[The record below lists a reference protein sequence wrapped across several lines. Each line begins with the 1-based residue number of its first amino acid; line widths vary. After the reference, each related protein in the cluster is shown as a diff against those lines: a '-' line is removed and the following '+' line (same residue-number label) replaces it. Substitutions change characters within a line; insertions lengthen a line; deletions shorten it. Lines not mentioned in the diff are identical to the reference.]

1 MKTTEIKL
9 NAEQLIILLK
19 QLSEP
24 QQAYISGYTQ
34 ALADNSNTK
43 KTA

>member
-19 QLSEP
+19 QLSVS
-24 QQAYISGYTQ
+24 QQAYINGYVQ
-34 ALADNSNTK
+34 ALADEKQS
-43 KTA
+43 A

>member
-19 QLSEP
+19 QLSVS
-24 QQAYISGYTQ
+24 QQAYVSGYVQ
-34 ALADNSNTK
+34 ALADEKQS
-43 KTA
+43 A